1 MGTIKLKYHGNTKM
15 IAHRGIS
22 GLYVENTISAFKAAG
37 KETYYG
43 IESDTHVTKDGKF
56 IIFHDDTTRRLA
68 KINLD
73 IENTD
78 YRTLRLLPIKFHRM
92 PSLEEYIKCCKRYC
106 KVAVLELK
114 NPMKKYDIDLL
125 GHHAQ
130 TINAELI
137 EKSDLILTMT
147 EAHKMVLEQAAKG
160 KVYTLCEYAGI
171 EGDIADPYGSDVEEY
186 EACAERL
193 YYALSKVAERLG
205 NN

>member
-1 MGTIKLKYHGNTKM
+1 MNILFVCTGNTCRSAMAAALFNK
-15 IAHRGIS
+15 IAIEKKLDVR
-22 GLYVENTISAFKAAG
+22 
-37 KETYYG
+37 
-43 IESDTHVTKDGKF
+43 IESAGLFALDGEPASNEA
-56 IIFHDDTTRRLA
+56 IIA
-68 KINLD
+68 
-73 IENTD
+73 
-78 YRTLRLLPIKFHRM
+78 
-92 PSLEEYIKCCKRYC
+92 
-106 KVAVLELK
+106 
-114 NPMKKYDIDLL
+114 MKKYDIDLL

-160 KVYTLCEYAGI
+160 KVFTLCEYAGI